1 MLPSRTAVDNLIKVV
16 LRAQDHRSAQQILLD
31 MAHYYFRQW
40 QQAQQADSAQ
50 QLLTVLQ
57 VFCELGLGWQK
68 EFDQLLAAMQLQQLR
83 EPFLQQTN
91 FSAMVQK
98 PTRNN
103 LTELL
108 RWRSC
113 QQNPLQPT
121 QQELVAL
128 LHSICQ
134 TVPSKQQ
141 HYTFS
146 SSQYSYRLYWQTD
159 HWCLQDCRKQVVW
172 HLCK

>member
-83 EPFLQQTN
+83 NHFYSRLIFLQWYRNQRVIPYRAITLAQL
-91 FSAMVQK
+91 SAEPVTTHQK
-98 PTRNN
+98 RIGCSTAQY
-103 LTELL
+103 L
-108 RWRSC
+108 SDS
-113 QQNPLQPT
+113 T
-121 QQELVAL
+121 QQTAAL
-128 LHSICQ
+128 YLFQFPI
-134 TVPSKQQ
+134 
-141 HYTFS
+141 
-146 SSQYSYRLYWQTD
+146 
-159 HWCLQDCRKQVVW
+159 
-172 HLCK
+172 

>member
-16 LRAQDHRSAQQILLD
+16 LHAQGNRSAQQILLD
-31 MAHYYFRQW
+31 MAHYYFCQW
-40 QQAQQADSAQ
+40 QQTQQADTAQ

-57 VFCELGLGWQK
+57 AFCELGLGWQK
-68 EFDQLLAAMQLQQLR
+68 EFDQLLAAMQLEQLQK
-83 EPFLQQTN
+83 PLLKQIN
-91 FSAMVQK
+91 FSALVQK
-98 PTRNN
+98 PTYSN
-103 LTELL
+103 LNALL
-108 RWRSC
+108 HWRSC

-121 QQELVAL
+121 KKELVAL

-134 TVPSKQQ
+134 AAPSKQQ

-146 SSQYSYRLYWQTD
+146 SPQYSYQLSWQTE
-159 HWCLQDCRKQVVW
+159 HWCLQDCRKQVIW

>member
-16 LRAQDHRSAQQILLD
+16 LHAQDNRSAQQIFLD
-31 MAHYYFRQW
+31 MAYYYFRQW
-40 QQAQQADSAQ
+40 QQAQQADTTQ

-57 VFCELGLGWQK
+57 AFCELGLGWQK

-83 EPFLQQTN
+83 EPLLQQIN

-103 LTELL
+103 LIELL

-121 QQELVAL
+121 KKELVTL

-134 TVPSKQQ
+134 APPHKQQ
-141 HYTFS
+141 QYSFFS
-146 SSQYSYRLYWQTD
+146 PQYSYQLYWQTD